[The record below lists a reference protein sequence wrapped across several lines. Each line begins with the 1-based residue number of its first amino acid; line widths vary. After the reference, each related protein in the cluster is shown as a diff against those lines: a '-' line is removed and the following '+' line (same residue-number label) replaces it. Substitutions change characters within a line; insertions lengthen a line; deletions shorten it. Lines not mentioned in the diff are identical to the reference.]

1 MHRNKTL
8 RTKFPVEAFMQ
19 QINSIYQNLDTDS
32 SWAELHDSFQAEYE
46 KFLQDTSDEIA
57 QRTQRLNELKSYK
70 NSISSSKNV
79 IRVPFFGS

>member
-1 MHRNKTL
+1 
-8 RTKFPVEAFMQ
+8 MQ

-70 NSISSSKNV
+70 NAISGSKFV
-79 IRVPFFGS
+79 PLKKTIEVPFFRS